1 MDFERIILDIQD
13 LSASVMVPLKHREH
27 GKTIRFTLMQG
38 GFPYTIPTGC
48 FGVLTATKPDGNVL
62 YNHCTIDG
70 NSLVYEVTEQTTAVV
85 GGYFA
90 ALELYNQDQQLLI
103 SPKFRMVVDG
113 TIYNQGAVESTPEF
127 TGLDKLIAE
136 TNVAKTQA
144 NAAADAATKAAGEAS
159 TSAKTAT
166 DTAGRADTATA
177 EATKAKEE
185 AVTASHGA
193 DQAAEVARTSA
204 KAADTAAGNA
214 NTKAAEAAAASQRA
228 DTAAAG
234 ANAAAEE
241 AGKQSLDAK
250 NAAAEANRAATG
262 ADAAANRVND
272 SIQAAANA
280 ASAATT
286 AAGKA
291 NQAAGNASDAAG
303 AAETAAAT
311 ANSAA
316 EMAKTAGTA
325 ADNAANSANKI
336 AEDLQRKL
344 AAGELNGKTP
354 MKGTDYFTT
363 AEVQQFEDAVYDRA
377 VEKMNPVLESAGAAT
392 QAAGTAA
399 KNADVKAKAAETAA
413 QGADTAA
420 AGANQAAAEASKQSS
435 AAGEAANGANHASGL
450 ANAAANGAEQAAK
463 RADTAAQGAGQAT
476 QEATTAAASATKAA
490 GEASASAKTA
500 NDAAAAIPGQIAGKL
515 DKPAVQPAVGQILKV
530 QKINPDGTF
539 VVGWADDGG
548 GTVQD
553 VQINGAT
560 IVQDGVAVIPVASNN
575 RLGVVRSGP
584 GILVNDGGSMYTMP
598 ASHGLID
605 ARTEEDGFSTT
616 DNNRFIISP
625 SRLDYAVKAAMCD
638 GKGSAW
644 TLSEQAAARD
654 RIGIEQLTDID
665 SLYRSLVNVAGDT
678 QAVDNLFVQWW
689 GSVSKTEED
698 KVKLLERWFGTV
710 LTDARV
716 HGVKMPLFATSQSYI
731 GELTD
736 DSAGLVCEP
745 STSTKAGRDDFAH
758 LPQFWTLE
766 VAMERNMDGTHTI
779 NKIEHIDPIDE
790 VRSGA
795 HGLCQVLQKNT
806 WVREWKDHQYHYMQ
820 MCCNPADTSGWHTWP
835 QGTSKPGRVYA
846 YIANPK
852 YAAGIGADGVITC
865 GTGLMPVLYTS
876 HTQGVS
882 LWRKRGAQYS
892 GGSGNLMRWQMAMI
906 WLKYAKKGNSGI
918 IEGCSIYYNDLKA
931 AVSETGVSRVI
942 VPQAKG
948 KTVIPGSC
956 VSVGTSAYGGQI
968 LQYGVATDVSDV
980 VIDDITYAAIT
991 VDAGGKTWDTVSGTT
1006 HINTLPWKSGQT
1018 DAVLGYD
1025 GGCTNPTNGME
1036 PGLIQRTEFMNGAYY
1051 IVSDELFVWNKLPD
1065 GSHTLD
1071 IYVCQDQSKVS
1082 GKDITSD
1089 YVKQDDLTIT
1099 IPASDTS
1106 GWYYIEDLA
1115 VGKNPGVLWPSK
1127 ISKAA
1132 GSGTGVR
1139 DAVYIGVAD
1148 SGTRASWRFG
1158 DIGNG
1163 GIAGLAAF
1171 ISRSSVGHGGWNGSV
1186 GSPSGISG

>member
-38 GFPYTIPTGC
+38 GFPYTIPAGC

-515 DKPAVQPAVGQILKV
+515 DKPAAQPAVGQILKV
-530 QKINPDGTF
+530 EKINPDGTF

-560 IVQDGVAVIPVASNN
+560 ILRDGVANVQLSSGLTHNAALGIATPTTEQISGRNPAVAITGAMLDS
-575 RLGVVRSGP
+575 GVKS
-584 GILVNDGGSMYTMP
+584 
-598 ASHGLID
+598 
-605 ARTEEDGFSTT
+605 
-616 DNNRFIISP
+616 
-625 SRLDYAVKAAMCD
+625 AMCD
-638 GKGSAW
+638 GKGPAW
-644 TLSEQAAARD
+644 TAEEQAAARD
-654 RIGIEQLTDID
+654 RMKSCIANSTTVE
-665 SLYRSLVNVAGDT
+665 VAT
-678 QAVDNLFVQWW
+678 I
-689 GSVSKTEED
+689 
-698 KVKLLERWFGTV
+698 
-710 LTDARV
+710 
-716 HGVKMPLFATSQSYI
+716 ATS
-731 GELTD
+731 E
-736 DSAGLVCEP
+736 
-745 STSTKAGRDDFAH
+745 
-758 LPQFWTLE
+758 E
-766 VAMERNMDGTHTI
+766 VASVEIPIKVMEYKRI
-779 NKIEHIDPIDE
+779 FAEVISPKIETGEQQLIFSCVTNSGSKRELIRVPVGAIGKSKRYTYVDWVVSPP
-790 VRSGA
+790 VSGA
-795 HGLCQVLQKNT
+795 VN
-806 WVREWKDHQYHYMQ
+806 MQ
-820 MCCNPADTSGWHTWP
+820 
-835 QGTSKPGRVYA
+835 
-846 YIANPK
+846 
-852 YAAGIGADGVITC
+852 VITA
-865 GTGLMPVLYTS
+865 GTYNLS
-876 HTQGVS
+876 NTQT
-882 LWRKRGAQYS
+882 R
-892 GGSGNLMRWQMAMI
+892 MAMI
-906 WLKYAKKGNSGI
+906 YQPIVEK
-918 IEGCSIYYNDLKA
+918 
-931 AVSETGVSRVI
+931 VI
-942 VPQAKG
+942 L
-948 KTVIPGSC
+948 S
-956 VSVGTSAYGGQI
+956 
-968 LQYGVATDVSDV
+968 SDV
-980 VIDDITYAAIT
+980 G
-991 VDAGGKTWDTVSGTT
+991 AG
-1006 HINTLPWKSGQT
+1006 
-1018 DAVLGYD
+1018 
-1025 GGCTNPTNGME
+1025 
-1036 PGLIQRTEFMNGAYY
+1036 
-1051 IVSDELFVWNKLPD
+1051 
-1065 GSHTLD
+1065 
-1071 IYVCQDQSKVS
+1071 
-1082 GKDITSD
+1082 
-1089 YVKQDDLTIT
+1089 T
-1099 IPASDTS
+1099 IPAGTK
-1106 GWYYIEDLA
+1106 IEIFA
-1115 VGKNPGVLWPSK
+1115 VE
-1127 ISKAA
+1127 
-1132 GSGTGVR
+1132 
-1139 DAVYIGVAD
+1139 
-1148 SGTRASWRFG
+1148 
-1158 DIGNG
+1158 
-1163 GIAGLAAF
+1163 
-1171 ISRSSVGHGGWNGSV
+1171 
-1186 GSPSGISG
+1186 